1 MNNAGDPQYAEKLRA
16 IAARLKSHSGSIVVA
31 AHEDPDGD
39 ALGSVLGLTRALQ
52 KLGLHAVPV
61 AVPPKYLEYLPE
73 PGELTACLEALP
85 EGALL
90 VALDSAETTRVVG
103 VPMNQPGIPII
114 NIDHHGSN
122 PRFGEIALVSPDK
135 AATALMIK
143 DLVETL
149 GVKLDARIAAPI
161 LTGVITDTGFFK
173 NSNANAEVLRCAA
186 DLTEAGASLTEIN
199 EVLSITTRNSYRL
212 QAEVYATIAY
222 ELNDKL
228 ITAYVNDAMLERVG
242 CTWEEVESLVG
253 YIRSAEGTYL
263 ACLYKDYGDRVKI
276 SLRSRGGVSAQNIAI
291 ACGGG
296 GHVPAAGATIMEP
309 FEGAKKKLLEE
320 AKKELERVGLLSSS
334 PAK

>member
-1 MNNAGDPQYAEKLRA
+1 MNNAGDPQYQEKLRA

-61 AVPPKYLEYLPE
+61 GIPPKYLEYLPE
-73 PGELTACLEALP
+73 AGELTPSLEALP

-103 VPMNQPGIPII
+103 VPMTQPGIAII

-149 GVKLDARIAAPI
+149 GVTLDARIAAPL
-161 LTGVITDTGFFK
+161 LTGIITDTGFFR
-173 NSNANAEVLRCAA
+173 NSNANAEVLRSAA
-186 DLTEAGASLTEIN
+186 DLTEAGASMVAIN
-199 EVLSITTRNSYRL
+199 EALSITTRNSYKL
-212 QAEVYATIAY
+212 QSEVYATIAY
-222 ELNDKL
+222 ELNGKL
-228 ITAYVNDAMLERVG
+228 ITAYVDDAMLERVG

-253 YIRSAEGTYL
+253 SLRNAEGTVL

-276 SLRSRGGVSAQNIAI
+276 SLRSRGQVSAQNIAI

-309 FEGAKKKLLEE
+309 FDGAKKKLLEE
-320 AKKELERVGLLSSS
+320 ARKELERVGVL
-334 PAK
+334 

>member
-1 MNNAGDPQYAEKLRA
+1 MNNAGDPQYQEKLRA

-61 AVPPKYLEYLPE
+61 GIPPKYLEYLPE
-73 PGELTACLEALP
+73 AGELTPSLETLP

-103 VPMNQPGIPII
+103 VPMTQPGIAII

-149 GVKLDARIAAPI
+149 GVTLDARIAAPL
-161 LTGVITDTGFFK
+161 LTGIITDTGFFR
-173 NSNANAEVLRCAA
+173 NSNANAEVLRSAA
-186 DLTEAGASLTEIN
+186 DLTEAGASMVAIN
-199 EVLSITTRNSYRL
+199 EALSITTRNSYKL
-212 QAEVYATIAY
+212 QSEVYATIAY
-222 ELNDKL
+222 ELNGKL
-228 ITAYVNDAMLERVG
+228 ITAYVDDAMLERVG

-253 YIRSAEGTYL
+253 SLRNAEGTVL

-276 SLRSRGGVSAQNIAI
+276 SLRSRGQVSAQNIAI

-309 FEGAKKKLLEE
+309 FDGAKKKLLEE
-320 AKKELERVGLLSSS
+320 ARKELERVGVL
-334 PAK
+334 